1 MDRGVVR
8 PRVWVRR
15 TGRHTATALRAR
27 TRGAR
32 IRVVHCWYARAISP
46 DGDGTRTARRR
57 CTAVGVMTDA
67 ERDRRTVALAI
78 LKHEREIVEL
88 KRRLAAQERLLRE
101 LTKKSTATGSA

>member
-1 MDRGVVR
+1 
-8 PRVWVRR
+8 
-15 TGRHTATALRAR
+15 
-27 TRGAR
+27 
-32 IRVVHCWYARAISP
+32 
-46 DGDGTRTARRR
+46 
-57 CTAVGVMTDA
+57 MTDA